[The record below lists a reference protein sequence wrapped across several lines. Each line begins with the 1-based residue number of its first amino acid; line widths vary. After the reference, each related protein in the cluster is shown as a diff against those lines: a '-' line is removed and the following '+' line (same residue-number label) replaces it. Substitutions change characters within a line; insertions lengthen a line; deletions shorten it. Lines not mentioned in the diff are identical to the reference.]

1 MSLIL
6 ELKQISKH
14 YPGVKALEDVSL
26 RLFAG
31 EVHALLGE
39 NGGPGVEKLGHA
51 SDAALALRLLGGRR
65 WSRLGCCRT

>member
-31 EVHALLGE
+31 KFTPYWAKTVRV
-39 NGGPGVEKLGHA
+39 N
-51 SDAALALRLLGGRR
+51 RR
-65 WSRLGCCRT
+65 W